1 MDQKTSPQ
9 NKSKKLSFFLGIVLG
24 SILAI
29 GSVFFLV
36 SSFLHHYS
44 VTPTS
49 IPTLI
54 ALHKQDFKREMKD
67 DKKKDISVIE
77 TPSTSPLRSV
87 SSPQK
92 PNKASLALVFVGVGP
107 DTKTLLRA
115 LKVFPKQVSFS
126 FAPFTPEVSE
136 WILKV
141 HQRGFEVLLDLP
153 LESAEF
159 PQLNKGPYTLLKD
172 APESENL
179 SKLALILEKGHGE
192 IVGLYGFMG
201 SRICNSKK
209 DMYPILK
216 TLKKKGYMF
225 LGHKTPHSCIKPLSQ
240 LLNLPYVPTT
250 QFLEGDE
257 SEENLKENL
266 QNLENKARKQGV
278 VVGVAYLQEASFE
291 TLKMWLETLHERD
304 ITLIPVSKTSQGG
317 AS

>member
-1 MDQKTSPQ
+1 MDQNKSPQ
-9 NKSKKLSFFLGIVLG
+9 NKSKKASFFLGIVLG

-44 VTPTS
+44 IEPAS

-54 ALHKQDFKREMKD
+54 ALHKQEEMKD
-67 DKKKDISVIE
+67 DKNRSLSVIE
-77 TPSTSPLRSV
+77 KPSSSPLRSV
-87 SSPQK
+87 SLQQGVK
-92 PNKASLALVFVGVGP
+92 KASLALVFVGVGP

-136 WILKV
+136 WVLKV
-141 HQRGFEVLLDLP
+141 HQRGFEVFLDLP
-153 LESAEF
+153 LESSEF

-179 SKLALILEKGHGE
+179 SKLALILEKGGDE

-201 SRICNSKK
+201 SRICDSKK

-225 LGHKTPHSCIKPLSQ
+225 LGHKTPHSCIKSMSH
-240 LLNLPYVPTT
+240 LLNLPYVQTT
-250 QFLEGDE
+250 QFLEGDV

-278 VVGVAYLQEASFE
+278 VVGVGYLQEASFE
-291 TLKMWLETLHERD
+291 TLKTWLETLHERGID
-304 ITLIPVSKTSQGG
+304 LIPLSKIPQGG
-317 AS
+317 AP